1 MSRLEPELLPDGA
14 ILAPIT
20 QENGQQTTVRLEP
33 GEEEHAAWLAYIQR
47 HRAGAPPP
55 PPPPPSSDLFYDPTK
70 APPLASAPSTTLQI
84 PWRPLL
90 LGLVG
95 ILAVIW
101 FTGALDKQLVGI
113 GLNKNPCVVTAL
125 AGTLCG
131 NEAKAWCD
139 STDGLRRLAPGQ
151 SSDAQA
157 TCDDIRGQ

>member
-1 MSRLEPELLPDGA
+1 MSKLEPELLPDGA

-20 QENGQQTTVRLEP
+20 QENGQQTMVRLEP

-47 HRAGAPPP
+47 QRTGGPP
-55 PPPPPSSDLFYDPTK
+55 PPPPPSELFYDPLK
-70 APPLASAPSTTLQI
+70 GPPPPPAPVASTVRI

-90 LGLVG
+90 LGLAT
-95 ILAVIW
+95 ILVVVW

-131 NEAKAWCD
+131 NEAEAWCD
-139 STDGLRRLAPGQ
+139 STDSLRRLAPGET
-151 SSDAQA
+151 SDAQA
-157 TCDDIRGQ
+157 TCDEIRGR